1 MRIMID
7 TNVII
12 SAILFP
18 KSLPDRAV
26 EKVLMEHHLILCSH
40 IIDELHIVFE
50 KKFNNKLL
58 QLKKFL
64 SELSFELVHTPL
76 KIEYKNYPE
85 IRDKADLP
93 ILVSAIIEDVD
104 IIITGDK
111 DFFNLNIAK
120 PDIMEPKEFLEQ
132 Y

>member
-1 MRIMID
+1 MID

-18 KSLPDRAV
+18 GSLPDRAL

-40 IIDELHIVFE
+40 IIDELHRVFE

-58 QLKKFL
+58 QLEKFL

-76 KIEYKNYPE
+76 KIENKNYPE

-93 ILVSAIIEDVD
+93 ILVSAIVEDVD
-104 IIITGDK
+104 IIVTGDK
-111 DFFNLNIAK
+111 DFFDLNIAK